1 MITWSG
7 WPDVMTAMADI
18 ELEIGDRVCPRHDV
32 DGETSTWRTGTVIE
46 KYQTQNSNQWF
57 YTIRWDTARDL
68 ATRNF
73 TATDLYMI
81 DRPTR

>member
-1 MITWSG
+1 
-7 WPDVMTAMADI
+7 MTAMADP

-32 DGETSTWRTGTVIE
+32 DEETSAWRTGTVIE
-46 KYQTQNSNQWF
+46 KYQTQDSGRWF

-73 TATDLYMI
+73 AATDLCLL
-81 DRPTR
+81 DRPTH